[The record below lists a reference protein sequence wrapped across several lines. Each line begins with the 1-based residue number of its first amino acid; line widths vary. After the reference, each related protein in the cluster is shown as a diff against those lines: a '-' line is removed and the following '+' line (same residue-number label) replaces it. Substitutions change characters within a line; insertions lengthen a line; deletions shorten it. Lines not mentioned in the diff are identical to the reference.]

1 MIKSRPWRPWIQ
13 QVLGLKSQVE
23 ASNVEL
29 ETAKLDSYRARVN
42 H

>member
-1 MIKSRPWRPWIQ
+1 MIQ

-29 ETAKLDSYRARVN
+29 ETAKLDSGSTGE
-42 H
+42 